1 MSEAINSKIDTKH
14 SVSQCDP
21 TDCAICCEDFNK
33 STRKCVKCPYCD
45 YCACKSCVRQYLT
58 TSTKDPHCMNCKK
71 GWSQH
76 FVVLQLDRSFNTKEY
91 RTHRK
96 GLLLESEISKLP
108 ETMEAAENYK
118 KKEEL
123 HEENR
128 KLKQIENDLKEQL
141 RNITDTYYTNQHT
154 IYRIER
160 GDYKKG
166 EEKKK
171 FMMPCPEEGCRGFLS
186 SAYKCELCKLYTCP
200 KCHEVIGD
208 KKDNPDHVC
217 NPDSVKSAEMIKK
230 ETKPCPSC
238 GCRIYKIDGCDQMWC
253 TTCHVAFSWRTGRR
267 ETGTIHNPHFYQ
279 WQRDA
284 NNGQAPR
291 VPGDNPCGVDLNHM
305 PNWWNFRSNFIRT
318 LNDDHF
324 DNNYV
329 TVRNFIVPNPF
340 TEEEYDSRQI
350 NFNAIKRAFIDYITE
365 TFRRINE
372 IIYQKER
379 LDYRI
384 ENLGNNQ
391 QIRVD
396 YLLKKISKEEMATKV
411 FRNDNMRRKLV
422 EMRNLY
428 DILATVGRETF
439 HFITQQDIKTES
451 TAFEECCE
459 RLLALSNLR
468 TYCNK
473 QFEEISISYN
483 VMVPFIDMRW
493 NEEKKKYKLADAR
506 AKSSRSKSERKTQSK
521 PINKKIKLKYVKK
534 VEHVDKFSESTD
546 SSSAYT
552 PSESS
557 ESGFGEGFGEGNGE
571 GEGEGENIKYTEL
584 TLSQA
589 VIEDNKNLAVRLA
602 RDSGKS
608 SQSDTLEGRVLQG
621 DWDQAKNLAEQ
632 RVNVALEE
640 FEKSTEKNPEDNC
653 VTS

>member
-1 MSEAINSKIDTKH
+1 
-14 SVSQCDP
+14 
-21 TDCAICCEDFNK
+21 
-33 STRKCVKCPYCD
+33 
-45 YCACKSCVRQYLT
+45 
-58 TSTKDPHCMNCKK
+58 MNCKK

-200 KCHEVIGD
+200 KCHEIIGD

-217 NPDSVKSAEMIKK
+217 NPDSVKSAELIKK

-284 NNGQAPR
+284 NNGEAPR
-291 VPGDNPCGVDLNHM
+291 VPGDNPCGVDLNRM
-305 PNWWNFRSNFIRT
+305 PNWWNFRSDFIRS

-324 DNNYV
+324 ENNYV
-329 TVRNFIVPNPF
+329 IVRNFIVPNPF
-340 TEEEYDSRQI
+340 TAEEYNSRQI

-379 LDYRI
+379 LDDRI

-506 AKSSRSKSERKTQSK
+506 AKSSRSKSERKSETK
-521 PINKKIKLKYVKK
+521 PINKKIKLKSTKNTND
-534 VEHVDKFSESTD
+534 EDKFSESTD

-557 ESGFGEGFGEGNGE
+557 ELGVGEGFGEGFGEGNRE

-589 VIEDNKNLAVRLA
+589 VIEDNKTLAVRLA
-602 RDSGKS
+602 KDSGKS
-608 SQSDTLEGRVLQG
+608 QYSDTLEGRVLQG
-621 DWDQAKNLAEQ
+621 DWDQAKELAEQ
-632 RVNVALEE
+632 RVNYALEE
-640 FEKSTEKNPEDNC
+640 FEKSTEKNTEDNC